1 MNNKL
6 KEMVM
11 ILNREEMIADMVRLM
26 RKACEEA
33 GADYD
38 EFVAALDNAFDARF
52 EIMEM

>member
-1 MNNKL
+1 
-6 KEMVM
+6 M

-38 EFVAALDNAFDARF
+38 HFVAALDDAFDARF
-52 EIMEM
+52 EIVEM

>member
-1 MNNKL
+1 ML
-6 KEMVM
+6 TQKEIV
-11 ILNREEMIADMVRLM
+11 ADVEKLM

>member
-1 MNNKL
+1 
-6 KEMVM
+6 MVM
-11 ILNREEMIADMVRLM
+11 MTYDEIVADVEKLM

-38 EFVAALDNAFDARF
+38 HFVAALDNAFDARF

>member
-1 MNNKL
+1 
-6 KEMVM
+6 M

-26 RKACEEA
+26 RKACEEV

-52 EIMEM
+52 EIVEV

>member
-1 MNNKL
+1 
-6 KEMVM
+6 M
-11 ILNREEMIADMVRLM
+11 ILNHEEMSAVMVRMM

-38 EFVAALDNAFDARF
+38 HFVAALDEAFDARF

>member
-1 MNNKL
+1 ML
-6 KEMVM
+6 TQKEIV
-11 ILNREEMIADMVRLM
+11 ADVEKLM

-52 EIMEM
+52 EIVEM